1 MTKVRI
7 VGGGLAGVLAALE
20 AHRLGARR
28 IELHERYDQLGGRLA
43 PRIVGGLELRDA
55 CVTFGGREDPV
66 RRLLEWHGAAFDDF
80 DNTCGSVNPCSR
92 GEPVAARGF
101 AGPVLEAR
109 DPAYGRLTGEALTDR
124 LRAYPAEL
132 NAPLT
137 RYCQWRLGVWL
148 DEVHASAALPL
159 GLDQIRVTGAHGGE
173 TSPAV
178 ALPHGGFGALFASAR
193 RALESLGVTVRFASL
208 VSPREILDVDEPDT
222 VTVWT
227 PSPVSLFPALGKAP
241 PKRIGK
247 AVASYVFRARHAGP
261 VPFMLQNF
269 TARGSVFRLS
279 LYPSRGETLLLAEC
293 VAEVSDADL
302 RREIHELMAGFDSE
316 GLKLG
321 DTLAVSV
328 RTRWDCP
335 SVDFVRKLSGLRS
348 ALAQAKGPAFV
359 TGAWEAGDPT
369 ERFCKV
375 SRGLHAALAEEIPP
389 ARAAA

>member
-7 VGGGLAGVLAALE
+7 VGGGLTGVLAALE

-28 IELHERYDQLGGRLA
+28 IELHERYDRLGGQLA
-43 PRIVGGLELRDA
+43 PRTVDGLELRET
-55 CVTFGGREDPV
+55 CVYFGGREDPV
-66 RRLLEWHGAAFDDF
+66 RKLLEWHGAAFDDF
-80 DNTCGSVNPCSR
+80 DNACGSVNPGPR
-92 GEPVAARGF
+92 GEPIAAQGF
-101 AGPVLEAR
+101 AGPVLDAR
-109 DPAYGRLTGEALTDR
+109 DSTYGRLTGEALTDR

-132 NAPLT
+132 NAPLS
-137 RYCQWRLGVWL
+137 RYCQWRLGVWM

-159 GLDQIRVTGAHGGE
+159 GIDQIRLTGAQDE
-173 TSPAV
+173 ASPA
-178 ALPHGGFGALFASAR
+178 ASLPHGGFEALFTAAR
-193 RALESLGVTVRFASL
+193 LALESLGVTVRFQSL

-227 PSPVSLFPALGKAP
+227 PSPGPLFPALGKAA

-247 AVASYVFRARHAGP
+247 AVASYVLQARYAGP

-269 TARGSVFRLS
+269 TAQGSVFRLS

-293 VAEVSDADL
+293 VAEVPDAPL
-302 RREIHELMAGFDSE
+302 RSEIHNLMTAFDGDTLE
-316 GLKLG
+316 LG

-335 SVDFVRKLSGLRS
+335 SMDLARKLSGLRS

-359 TGAWEAGDPT
+359 GGAWELGDLT
-369 ERFCKV
+369 ERHRKI
-375 SRGLHAALAEEIPP
+375 SRSLHAALAEELPP
-389 ARAAA
+389 TRAAA

>member
-1 MTKVRI
+1 MAKVRI
-7 VGGGLAGVLAALE
+7 VGGGLTGVLAALE
-20 AHRLGARR
+20 AHRLGARH
-28 IELHERYDQLGGRLA
+28 IELHERYDRLGGQLA
-43 PRIVGGLELRDA
+43 ARTVDGLELREA
-55 CVTFGGREDPV
+55 CVYFGGREDPV
-66 RRLLEWHGAAFDDF
+66 RKLLEWHGAAFDDF
-80 DNTCGSVNPCSR
+80 DNACGSVNPGPGGGSSSTH
-92 GEPVAARGF
+92 GF

-109 DPAYGRLTGEALTDR
+109 DATYGRLTGEALIER

-132 NAPLT
+132 NTPLT

-159 GLDQIRVTGAHGGE
+159 GIDQILLAGARDE
-173 TSPAV
+173 ASPA
-178 ALPHGGFGALFASAR
+178 ASLPHGGFGALFASAR
-193 RALESLGVTVRFASL
+193 RALDSLGVTVRFESL

-227 PSPVSLFPALGKAP
+227 ASPGPLFPALGKAA

-247 AVASYVFRARHAGP
+247 AVASYVLQARYAGP

-293 VAEVSDADL
+293 VAEVSDAEL
-302 RREIHELMAGFDSE
+302 RGEIEGLMAAFDGDS
-316 GLKLG
+316 LKLG

-328 RTRWDCP
+328 RTRWDCL
-335 SVDFVRKLSGLRS
+335 SMDVVRKLSGLRS
-348 ALAQAKGPAFV
+348 ALAQAKGPAFAG
-359 TGAWEAGDPT
+359 GAWEVGDIT
-369 ERFCKV
+369 ERHRRI
-375 SRGLHAALAEEIPP
+375 SRSLHAALAEEIPP